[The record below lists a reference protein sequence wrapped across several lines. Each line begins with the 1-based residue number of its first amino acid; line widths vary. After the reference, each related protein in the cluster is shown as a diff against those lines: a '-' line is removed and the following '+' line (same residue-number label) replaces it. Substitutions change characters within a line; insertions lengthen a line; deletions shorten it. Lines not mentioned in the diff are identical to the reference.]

1 MIDKYVDI
9 LNRIWYSVSTLDK
22 VRITTMT
29 NDTINIAHVTP
40 KAFADFVGEKIFT
53 ATFVKKDGTVR
64 VMNCRREVKKH
75 LKGGER
81 AWDFEKKGYISVYD
95 LQAEDY
101 RVINT
106 ATLIK
111 VTANGQTLVNLA
123 MQKDANLA
131 KISELANVIATNDTD
146 TADIVNYLRNLA
158 NGLEMQGV
166 LGVAPKAKDGLKNDV
181 TLSPVDRMIAEG

>member
-1 MIDKYVDI
+1 M
-9 LNRIWYSVSTLDK
+9 N
-22 VRITTMT
+22 
-29 NDTINIAHVTP
+29 NTINIENVTP
-40 KAFADFVGEKIFT
+40 KAFADFVGDKIFT
-53 ATFVKKDGTVR
+53 ATFIKKDGSVR

-111 VTANGQTLVNLA
+111 VVANGETLINIA
-123 MQKDANLA
+123 MAKDANLA
-131 KISELANVIATNDTD
+131 KITELAEAVAVQDGDTYD
-146 TADIVNYLRNLA
+146 VVNHLRMLA
-158 NGLEMQGV
+158 NRLEMSTVFGNN
-166 LGVAPKAKDGLKNDV
+166 PKA
-181 TLSPVDRMIAEG
+181 VDANGEQVEIA